1 MNDTKEPTILPVQ
14 TAWEQ
19 LTNPQP
25 EPPIIIQ
32 PPSTPTK
39 STPPDVAH
47 TPQGPPTTST
57 AGIYEELHPELINQ
71 GWKKFWS
78 KRENRPYYWNKI
90 SGESLWETPVL
101 NRHFDPMTDPLGICH
116 SNSGQNN
123 GPPTTPN
130 PHQPLKRRASED
142 STPPGGGGNGGGGNT
157 PGNQQQSNVQPPLKK
172 FILTGPW
179 DLEIQTNV
187 VIYERLPTTMPQP
200 HPEIEALRGA
210 ALMKLI
216 KIYED
221 TCLRR
226 ENIKA
231 PKDSFNRWL
240 MERKVFDRGFDPLLP
255 SNCIPEMSQ
264 SMYRE
269 IMNDIPIK
277 IVKPK
282 YTGDARKQLSKY
294 AEAAKHIIESRTAPA
309 ESKKVVKWNAEETFQ
324 WLRKTVGASYE
335 DFQDRLCHL
344 KRQCEP
350 HLVEAV
356 KSSVEALCTK
366 MLHLSAE
373 QARKLR
379 ERHSVLLKE
388 SGIQEPTA
396 PLPPP
401 VLRKVWCYPVQFAM
415 PPTRMPVVE
424 YVTDRDQMVIKYSQT
439 LSSPDTQKINSLHLQ
454 KLVRRP
460 ADVLRGFF
468 LMIFYCCFFRKFFT
482 VTIVLMIKNLI
493 YLLDEFIAY

>member
-25 EPPIIIQ
+25 EPVVIQ

-47 TPQGPPTTST
+47 TPQGPPTST

-90 SGESLWETPVL
+90 SGESLWETPVI
-101 NRHFDPMTDPLGICH
+101 NRHFDPLGLGICH
-116 SNSGQNN
+116 TNPN

-130 PHQPLKRRASED
+130 PHTPLKRRASED
-142 STPPGGGGNGGGGNT
+142 SSTPPGLGV
-157 PGNQQQSNVQPPLKK
+157 PPQSNVQPPLKK

-187 VIYERLPTTMPQP
+187 VIFERLPTTMPQP

-210 ALMKLI
+210 AVMKLI

-221 TCLRR
+221 TCMRR

-255 SNCIPEMSQ
+255 SSCIPEMSQ

-294 AEAAKHIIESRTAPA
+294 AEAAKHIIESRTAPI
-309 ESKKVVKWNAEETFQ
+309 ESRKIVKWNAEETFQ

-350 HLVEAV
+350 YLVEAV

-366 MLHLSAE
+366 MLDLSAE

-424 YVTDRDQMVIKYSQT
+424 YVTDRDQMLIKYTQA
-439 LSSPDTQKINSLHLQ
+439 LSSPDTQKINSLYLQ
-454 KLVRRP
+454 KLVS
-460 ADVLRGFF
+460 GFS
-468 LMIFYCCFFRKFFT
+468 IFTFFC
-482 VTIVLMIKNLI
+482 
-493 YLLDEFIAY
+493 

>member
-1 MNDTKEPTILPVQ
+1 MNDAKEPTILPVQ

-25 EPPIIIQ
+25 EPPVVIQ

-47 TPQGPPTTST
+47 TPQGAPTST
-57 AGIYEELHPELINQ
+57 AGIFEELHPELINQ

-116 SNSGQNN
+116 SNPGQN

-142 STPPGGGGNGGGGNT
+142 NTPPGIGV
-157 PGNQQQSNVQPPLKK
+157 PPQSTVQPPLKK

-210 ALMKLI
+210 AVMKLMQ
-216 KIYED
+216 IYED

-255 SNCIPEMSQ
+255 SSCVPEMSQ

-294 AEAAKHIIESRTAPA
+294 AKAATHIIESRTAPA
-309 ESKKVVKWNAEETFQ
+309 ESKKIVKWNAEETFQ

-350 HLVEAV
+350 HLIEAV

-373 QARKLR
+373 QARQLR

-388 SGIQEPTA
+388 SGIQEPSA

-401 VLRKVWCYPVQFAM
+401 VMRKVWCYPVQFAM

-424 YVTDRDQMVIKYSQT
+424 YVTDRDQMVIKYTQS
-439 LSSPDTQKINSLHLQ
+439 LSPDTQKINSLHLQ
-454 KLVRRP
+454 KLVSH
-460 ADVLRGFF
+460 F
-468 LMIFYCCFFRKFFT
+468 LNFIFNR
-482 VTIVLMIKNLI
+482 LALI
-493 YLLDEFIAY
+493 LLINSSIFIS